1 MEKGNIS
8 VNTENIFPVIKK
20 WLYSDQDIFIR
31 ELVSNC
37 ADAISKHQSLVQS
50 GDAESVDEAPKIRII
65 LNKTDR
71 TLAFEDN
78 GIGMTADEVKK
89 YINQIAFSGAEEF
102 LRRYEG
108 KDEKNTIIGHFG
120 LGFYSAFMVS
130 DQVTI
135 DSLSYQKDA
144 TPIHWTC
151 DGSTEYELTEGT
163 RDSLGTR
170 VTLTISEDANAFL
183 EADTIRGTLDKYCGF
198 LPYEI
203 YFEDG
208 ETDEPRPLND
218 TDPLWN
224 KKPSECTREEYLSFY
239 HKLFADLSD
248 PLFWIHLN
256 VEYPFHLKGILYFP
270 KLKHQFESSE
280 GQIKLYNN
288 QVFVADNIREVIPEF
303 LLLLKGVI
311 DCPDLPLNVSRS
323 FLQNDGTV
331 RRMSAH
337 ITKKVADKLTSLYNT
352 EREQFESYWPDIS
365 PFVKYGC
372 MREEKFLEKVE
383 NILLVKTEKGEYTT
397 FVSACED
404 QEKIF
409 YASDEYAQAAYLEQF
424 KKQGKSALILDSF
437 IDPHFISF
445 WEMKHPKTR
454 FARIDS
460 ELPES
465 GEVADNEE
473 LLAWFTAAV
482 NDEKIKVELKALS
495 DEELP
500 AIVLLSEQSRRML
513 EMGISFGMTDAAEKF
528 PEQLTLV
535 VNTKNAIVGKIN
547 ADNHKTYCPQ
557 IFDLAMLT
565 HRPLSSAKMSA
576 FLKRSYEILNG
587 HE

>member
-37 ADAISKHQSLVQS
+37 ADAISKYKSLVQS
-50 GDAESVDEAPKIRII
+50 GDAEATDEKPKIRVI

-71 TLAFEDN
+71 TLAFDDN
-78 GIGMTADEVKK
+78 GIGMTAEEVKK
-89 YINQIAFSGAEEF
+89 YINQVAFSGAEEF
-102 LRRYEG
+102 LRKYENS
-108 KDEKNTIIGHFG
+108 DEKNTIIGHFG

-130 DQVTI
+130 EQVAI
-135 DSLSYQKDA
+135 DTLSYQKGA
-144 TPIHWTC
+144 TPVHWVC
-151 DGSTEYELTEGT
+151 DGSTEYEMTDGV
-163 RDSLGTR
+163 RDEVGTR
-170 VTLTISEDANAFL
+170 VTLTIAEDANEFL
-183 EADTIRGTLDKYCGF
+183 EADNIRATLDKYCGF

-218 TDPLWN
+218 TEPLWN
-224 KKPSECTREEYLSFY
+224 KKPSECTRDEYLSFY
-239 HKLFADLSD
+239 HKLFVDLSD

-256 VEYPFHLKGILYFP
+256 VEYPFRLKGILYFP

-331 RRMSAH
+331 RRMSSH
-337 ITKKVADKLTSLYNT
+337 ITKKVADRLTGLYNN
-352 EREQFESYWPDIS
+352 EREQFEEYWEDIA

-372 MREEKFLEKVE
+372 MRDEKFLEKVE
-383 NILLVKTEKGEYTT
+383 NILLVKTVKGEYTT
-397 FVSACED
+397 FVSATED
-404 QEKIF
+404 KEKIF
-409 YASDEYAQAAYLEQF
+409 YASDEKGQATYLEQF
-424 KKQGKSALILDSF
+424 EKQGKEALILDSF
-437 IDPHFISF
+437 IDPHFLSF

-460 ELPES
+460 ELAE
-465 GEVADNEE
+465 EAATAENEE
-473 LLAWFTAAV
+473 LKAWFTEAI
-482 NDEKIKVELKALS
+482 NDEKIQVSLQELS
-495 DEELP
+495 DPELP

-513 EMGISFGMTDAAEKF
+513 EMGISFGMADAAEKF

-535 VNTKNAIVGKIN
+535 VNTKNAIVGKIT
-547 ADNHKTYCPQ
+547 AENHDTYCHQ
-557 IFDLAMLT
+557 IFDLAMLA
-565 HRPLSSAKMSA
+565 HRPLSSEKMGA

-587 HE
+587 NA

>member
-37 ADAISKHQSLVQS
+37 ADAISKHKSLVQS
-50 GDAESVDEAPKIRII
+50 GDAEATDEKPKIRVI

-71 TLAFEDN
+71 TLAFDDN
-78 GIGMTADEVKK
+78 GIGMTAEEVKK
-89 YINQIAFSGAEEF
+89 YINQVAFSGAEEF
-102 LRRYEG
+102 LRKYENS
-108 KDEKNTIIGHFG
+108 DEKNTIIGHFG

-130 DQVTI
+130 EQVTI
-135 DSLSYQKDA
+135 DTLSYQKGA
-144 TPIHWTC
+144 TPVHWVC
-151 DGSTEYELTEGT
+151 DGSTEYEMTEGT
-163 RDSLGTR
+163 RDEMGTR
-170 VTLTISEDANAFL
+170 VTLTIAEDANEFL
-183 EADTIRGTLDKYCGF
+183 EADNIRATLDKYCGF

-218 TDPLWN
+218 TEPLWN
-224 KKPSECTREEYLSFY
+224 KKPSECTRDEYLSFY
-239 HKLFADLSD
+239 HKLFVDLSD

-256 VEYPFHLKGILYFP
+256 VEYPFRLKGILYFP

-331 RRMSAH
+331 RRMSSH
-337 ITKKVADKLTSLYNT
+337 ITKKVADRLTGLYNN
-352 EREQFESYWPDIS
+352 EREQFEEYWEDIA

-372 MREEKFLEKVE
+372 MRDEKFLEKVE
-383 NILLVKTEKGEYTT
+383 NILLVKTVKGEYTT
-397 FVSACED
+397 FVSATED
-404 QEKIF
+404 KEKIF
-409 YASDEYAQAAYLEQF
+409 YASDEKGQATYLEQF
-424 KKQGKSALILDSF
+424 EKQGKEALILDSF
-437 IDPHFISF
+437 IDPHFLSF

-460 ELPES
+460 ELAEDAATA
-465 GEVADNEE
+465 ENEE
-473 LLAWFTAAV
+473 LKAWFTEAI
-482 NDEKIKVELKALS
+482 NDEKIQVSLQELS
-495 DEELP
+495 DPELP

-513 EMGISFGMTDAAEKF
+513 EMGISFGMADAAEKF

-535 VNTKNAIVGKIN
+535 VNTKNEIVGKIT
-547 ADNHKTYCPQ
+547 AENHDTYCHQ
-557 IFDLAMLT
+557 IFDLAMLA
-565 HRPLSSAKMSA
+565 HRPLSSEKMGA

-587 HE
+587 NA

>member
-37 ADAISKHQSLVQS
+37 ADAISKRLSLIQS
-50 GDAESVDEAPKIRII
+50 GAAEAMDEQPKIRVI

-71 TLAFEDN
+71 TLAFDDN
-78 GIGMTADEVKK
+78 GLGMTAEEVKK

-102 LRRYEG
+102 LKKYE
-108 KDEKNTIIGHFG
+108 DSEDKNTIIGHFG
-120 LGFYSAFMVS
+120 LGFYSAFMVA
-130 DQVTI
+130 DWVTI
-135 DSLSYQKDA
+135 DTLSYQKEA
-144 TPIHWTC
+144 TAVHWTC
-151 DGSTEYELTEGT
+151 DGSTEYELSDGN
-163 RDSLGTR
+163 RDGVGTR
-170 VTLTISEDANAFL
+170 VTLQIAEDANSFL
-183 EADTIRGTLDKYCGF
+183 EADTVRAILDKYCGF

-218 TDPLWN
+218 TNPLWN

-239 HKLFADLSD
+239 HKLFADLND

-256 VEYPFHLKGILYFP
+256 VDFPFRLKGILYFP

-303 LLLLKGVI
+303 LLLLKGVM

-331 RRMSAH
+331 RRMSSH
-337 ITKKVADKLTSLYNT
+337 ITKKVADKLTSLYNN
-352 EREQFESYWPDIS
+352 EREQYEEYWEDIA

-372 MREEKFLEKVE
+372 MRDEKFLEKVQ
-383 NILLVKTEKGEYTT
+383 NTLLVKMVHGEYTT
-397 FVSACED
+397 FVSATEGKD
-404 QEKIF
+404 KVF
-409 YASDEYAQAAYLEQF
+409 YASDEKGQATYLEQF
-424 KKQGKSALILDSF
+424 EKQGKEALILDSF

-445 WEMKHPKTR
+445 WEMKHPDTR

-460 ELPES
+460 ELAES
-465 GEVADNEE
+465 AENTENEE
-473 LLAWFTAAV
+473 LSAWFKEAMG
-482 NDEKIKVELKALS
+482 EEKVEVRLQELS
-495 DEELP
+495 DKDLP
-500 AIVLLSEQSRRML
+500 AIVLLSEQSRRMF
-513 EMGISFGMTDAAEKF
+513 EMGVSFGMTDAAEKF

-535 VNTKNAIVGKIN
+535 INTQNPLIGKIN
-547 ADNHKTYCPQ
+547 AENHARYCRQ
-557 IFDLAMLT
+557 IYDLAMLA
-565 HRPLSSAKMSA
+565 HRPLPAEKMTA
-576 FLKRSYEILNG
+576 FLKRSYEILNADD
-587 HE
+587 

>member
-37 ADAISKHQSLVQS
+37 ADAISKLKSLVQS
-50 GDAESVDEAPKIRII
+50 GAAEASDEQPKIRVI

-71 TLAFEDN
+71 TLAFDDN
-78 GIGMTADEVKK
+78 GLGMTADEVKK

-102 LRRYEG
+102 LRKYEG
-108 KDEKNTIIGHFG
+108 DDEKNTIIGHFG
-120 LGFYSAFMVS
+120 LGFYSAFMVA
-130 DQVTI
+130 DMVTI
-135 DSLSYQKDA
+135 DTLSYQKDA
-144 TPIHWTC
+144 RAVHWVC
-151 DGSTEYELTEGT
+151 DGSTEYELTDGT
-163 RDSLGTR
+163 RDSVGTR
-170 VTLTISEDANAFL
+170 VTLSVSEDANAFL
-183 EADTIRGTLDKYCGF
+183 EADTVRATLDKYCGF

-224 KKPSECTREEYLSFY
+224 KKPSECTKDEYLSFY
-239 HKLFADLSD
+239 HKLFVDLND

-256 VEYPFHLKGILYFP
+256 VEYPFRLKGILYFP

-331 RRMSAH
+331 RRMSSH
-337 ITKKVADKLTSLYNT
+337 ITKKVADRLTSLYET
-352 EREQFESYWPDIS
+352 EREQFEEYWEDIS

-372 MREEKFLEKVE
+372 MRDEKFLEKVE
-383 NILLVKTEKGEYTT
+383 KILLVKTVKGEYTT
-397 FVSACED
+397 FVSATED
-404 QEKIF
+404 KEKIF
-409 YASDEYAQAAYLEQF
+409 YASDEKGQATYLEQF
-424 KKQGKSALILDSF
+424 EKQGKDALILDSF

-460 ELPES
+460 ELAETGES
-465 GEVADNEE
+465 AENAE
-473 LLAWFTAAV
+473 LAAWFTSAV
-482 NDEKIKVELKALS
+482 NDEKITVSLQALS
-495 DEELP
+495 DSELP

-513 EMGISFGMTDAAEKF
+513 EMGISFGMADAAEKF

-535 VNTKNAIVGKIN
+535 VNTKNPLIGKIN
-547 ADNHKTYCPQ
+547 ADNHETYCRQ
-557 IFDLAMLT
+557 VVDLAMLA
-565 HRPLSSAKMSA
+565 HRPLSSERMHA

-587 HE
+587 DA

>member
-37 ADAISKHQSLVQS
+37 ADAISKRLSLIQS
-50 GDAESVDEAPKIRII
+50 GSAEAMDEQPKIRVI

-71 TLAFEDN
+71 TLAFDDN
-78 GIGMTADEVKK
+78 GLGMTAEEVKK

-102 LRRYEG
+102 LKKYE
-108 KDEKNTIIGHFG
+108 DSEDKNTIIGHFG
-120 LGFYSAFMVS
+120 LGFYSAFMVA
-130 DQVTI
+130 DWVTI
-135 DSLSYQKDA
+135 DTLSYQKEA
-144 TPIHWTC
+144 TAVHWTC
-151 DGSTEYELTEGT
+151 DGSTEYELTDGN
-163 RDSLGTR
+163 RDGVGTR
-170 VTLTISEDANAFL
+170 VTLQIAEDANSFL
-183 EADTIRGTLDKYCGF
+183 EADTIRATLDKYCGF

-208 ETDEPRPLND
+208 ETDEPRPIND

-239 HKLFADLSD
+239 HKLFADLND

-256 VEYPFHLKGILYFP
+256 VDFPFRLKGILYFP

-303 LLLLKGVI
+303 LLLLKGVM

-331 RRMSAH
+331 RRMSSH
-337 ITKKVADKLTSLYNT
+337 ITKKVADKLTSLYNN
-352 EREQFESYWPDIS
+352 EREQYEEYWEDIA

-372 MREEKFLEKVE
+372 MRDEKFLEKVQ
-383 NILLVKTEKGEYTT
+383 NTLLVKTVHGEYTT
-397 FVSACED
+397 FVSATEGKD
-404 QEKIF
+404 KVF
-409 YASDEYAQAAYLEQF
+409 YASDEKGQATYLEQF
-424 KKQGKSALILDSF
+424 EKQGKEALILDSF

-445 WEMKHPKTR
+445 WEMKHPDTR

-460 ELPES
+460 ELAES
-465 GEVADNEE
+465 AENTENEE
-473 LLAWFTAAV
+473 LSAWFKEAV
-482 NDEKIKVELKALS
+482 GEEKVEVRLQELS
-495 DEELP
+495 DKDLP
-500 AIVLLSEQSRRML
+500 AIVLLSEQSRRMF
-513 EMGISFGMTDAAEKF
+513 EMGVSFGMTDVAEKF

-535 VNTKNAIVGKIN
+535 INTQNPLIGKIN
-547 ADNHKTYCPQ
+547 AENHARYCRQ
-557 IFDLAMLT
+557 IYDLAMLA
-565 HRPLSSAKMSA
+565 HRPLPAEKMTA
-576 FLKRSYEILNG
+576 FLKRSYEILNADD
-587 HE
+587 

>member
-37 ADAISKHQSLVQS
+37 ADAISKHKSLVQS
-50 GDAESVDEAPKIRII
+50 GDAEATDEKPKIRVI

-71 TLAFEDN
+71 TLAFDDN
-78 GIGMTADEVKK
+78 GIGMTAEEVKK
-89 YINQIAFSGAEEF
+89 YINQVAFSGAEEF
-102 LRRYEG
+102 LRKYENS
-108 KDEKNTIIGHFG
+108 DEKNTIIGHFG

-130 DQVTI
+130 EQVTI
-135 DSLSYQKDA
+135 DTLSYQKGA
-144 TPIHWTC
+144 TPVHWVC
-151 DGSTEYELTEGT
+151 DGSTEYEMTEGT
-163 RDSLGTR
+163 RDEMGTR
-170 VTLTISEDANAFL
+170 VTLTISEDANEFL
-183 EADTIRGTLDKYCGF
+183 EADNIRATLDKYCGF

-218 TDPLWN
+218 TEPLWN
-224 KKPSECTREEYLSFY
+224 KKPSECTRDEYLSFY
-239 HKLFADLSD
+239 HKLFVDLSD

-256 VEYPFHLKGILYFP
+256 VEYPFRLKGILYFP

-331 RRMSAH
+331 RRMSSH
-337 ITKKVADKLTSLYNT
+337 ITKKVADRLTGLYNN
-352 EREQFESYWPDIS
+352 EREQFEEYWEDIA

-372 MREEKFLEKVE
+372 MRDEKFLEKVE
-383 NILLVKTEKGEYTT
+383 NILLVKTVKGEYTT
-397 FVSACED
+397 FVSATED
-404 QEKIF
+404 KEKIF
-409 YASDEYAQAAYLEQF
+409 YASDEKGQATYLEQF
-424 KKQGKSALILDSF
+424 EKQGKEALILDSF
-437 IDPHFISF
+437 IDPHFLSF

-460 ELPES
+460 ELAEDAATA
-465 GEVADNEE
+465 ENEE
-473 LLAWFTAAV
+473 LKAWFTEAI
-482 NDEKIKVELKALS
+482 NDEKIQVSLQELS
-495 DEELP
+495 DPELP

-513 EMGISFGMTDAAEKF
+513 EMGISFGMADAAEKF

-535 VNTKNAIVGKIN
+535 VNTKNEIVGKIT
-547 ADNHKTYCPQ
+547 AENHDTYCHQ
-557 IFDLAMLT
+557 IFDLAMLA
-565 HRPLSSAKMSA
+565 HRPLSSEKMGA

-587 HE
+587 NA

>member
-20 WLYSDQDIFIR
+20 WLYSDQDIFVR

-50 GDAESVDEAPKIRII
+50 GDAEATDEKPKIRVI

-71 TLAFEDN
+71 TLAFDDN
-78 GIGMTADEVKK
+78 GIGMTAEEVKK

-102 LRRYEG
+102 LRKYED

-135 DSLSYQKDA
+135 DTLSYQKGA
-144 TPIHWTC
+144 APVHWAC
-151 DGSTEYELTEGT
+151 DGSTEYELTDGN
-163 RDSLGTR
+163 RDGIGTR
-170 VTLTISEDANAFL
+170 VTLTIAEDANEFL
-183 EADTIRGTLDKYCGF
+183 EADTIRATLDKYCGF

-224 KKPSECTREEYLSFY
+224 KKPSECTRDEYLSFY
-239 HKLFADLSD
+239 HKLFADLND

-256 VEYPFHLKGILYFP
+256 VEFPFRLKGILYFP

-331 RRMSAH
+331 RRMSSH
-337 ITKKVADKLTSLYNT
+337 ITKKVADRLTGLYNN
-352 EREQFESYWPDIS
+352 EREQFESYWEDIA

-372 MREEKFLEKVE
+372 MRDEKFLEKVE
-383 NILLVKTEKGEYTT
+383 NILLVKTVKGEYTT
-397 FVSACED
+397 FVSATED
-404 QEKIF
+404 KEKIF
-409 YASDEYAQAAYLEQF
+409 YASDEKGQATYLEQF
-424 KKQGKSALILDSF
+424 EKQGKEALILDSF

-460 ELPES
+460 ELAETAATA
-465 GEVADNEE
+465 ENEE

-482 NDEKIKVELKALS
+482 NDEKIQVSLQELS
-495 DEELP
+495 DPELP

-513 EMGISFGMTDAAEKF
+513 EMGISFGMADAAEKF

-535 VNTKNAIVGKIN
+535 VNTKNPIIGKIT
-547 ADNHKTYCPQ
+547 AENHDTYCRQ
-557 IFDLAMLT
+557 IFDLAMLA
-565 HRPLSSAKMSA
+565 HRPLSAEKMGA

-587 HE
+587 NA